1 MERLYDV
8 PIRPPQGGSYDYLD
22 TLNYSEL
29 AWEYLRRNPDYQR
42 DFANLTTPIQKPDI
56 LPSGHRVWQA
66 PDLSAPDLSTTVS
79 HWGLWPLVDPRLSAL
94 DAPICWLPDTGAAVL
109 TATATR
115 APVAAEA
122 DLGLNNLSCVRHIVV
137 RKDGVQCLLA
147 HNTDLSIAL
156 QIQGDRIVDAPINVT
171 FQLHRLH
178 CATKTGLWLSK
189 LPGLLATPQR
199 HICFTPRRKNLRDA
213 LIAFDG
219 HLAGAQYRDVAYL
232 IFGRAEVTAAW
243 SKSNRRMKDS
253 VIRSL
258 ERGRDLVRGGYLR
271 LMS

>member
-1 MERLYDV
+1 MERLHNEQ
-8 PIRPPQGGSYDYLD
+8 IRPPQGGSYDYLD

-66 PDLSAPDLSTTVS
+66 PDLSATVS
-79 HWGLWPLVDPRLSAL
+79 HWGLWPLVDPELSAL

-109 TATATR
+109 TATAAR
-115 APVAAEA
+115 APIATEA
-122 DLGLNNLSCVRHIVV
+122 DLSLVTLNCVRHIVV

-171 FQLHRLH
+171 IQLHGLRF
-178 CATKTGLWLSK
+178 AAKTGLLLSK